1 MSKLQNYLLD
11 ELYRITRFLGLFG
24 CLLGMLSVFDVITLH
39 NNFPL
44 SNWELIELSILIY
57 MSGLLVKLT
66 KKPD

>member
-11 ELYRITRFLGLFG
+11 ELYRITHFLGLFG
-24 CLLGMLSVFDVITLH
+24 CLLGILSVFDVITLH

-57 MSGLLVKLT
+57 MTGLLVKLT

>member
-11 ELYRITRFLGLFG
+11 ELYRITRFLGVFG
-24 CLLGMLSVFDVITLH
+24 CLLGVLSVFDVITLH
-39 NNFPL
+39 NNFPI

-57 MSGLLVKLT
+57 MTGLLVKLT

>member
-1 MSKLQNYLLD
+1 MSKLQSYLLD

-39 NNFPL
+39 SNFPL
-44 SNWELIELSILIY
+44 SNWEFIELSILIY
-57 MSGLLVKLT
+57 ITGLLVKLT

>member
-1 MSKLQNYLLD
+1 MSKLQSYLLD

-57 MSGLLVKLT
+57 MTGLLVKLT
-66 KKPD
+66 KKPE

>member
-57 MSGLLVKLT
+57 MTGLLVKLT